1 MPIGNGDI
9 GLNLWVEA
17 GGALVFYISK
27 TDAWNENGSLLK
39 LGRVRVQLS
48 PNPFTTQTSQVSKPS
63 EVYFQQLTT
72 QTSEVSKASE
82 VYFQQLTTQTSEVSK
97 TSEVYFQ
104 QTLKLRQGEIEIR
117 AGAGDSQ
124 VTLRVWV
131 DALHPVIRV
140 EAESAEAFE
149 IRIVLEIWR
158 HQKRLLTGGEIPYQ
172 LGGSPE
178 PVYIHPNTTLEG
190 QQDRIVWYHRNP
202 TSIWGDTMKVQGLE
216 SLIATS
222 HLPLRHSQAPEFSRG
237 VNPQS
242 AIRNP
247 QSDDPLLHR
256 TFGGV
261 IHGEGLISENA
272 TTLKSEG
279 ARKRFTVSIYPHTQQ
294 TETPQDWIQAVEGN
308 IAHIEALDLEK
319 TRSEHQAW
327 WNQFW
332 NRSWIRVSGAT
343 DAEVVSRGYAL
354 QRFINA
360 CGGRGAYPI
369 PFRASIF
376 WVDGHGW
383 PDDRANYDPDF
394 QGWGGGYWWQNQR
407 LIYWPMLAS
416 GDYDLMQPHFRMYR
430 DMLPLL
436 EERTPIY
443 FGQRSGGAYLLETH
457 FFWGTYNNEN
467 YGWPHERKDLPV
479 GVSKNR
485 YIRYEWQGGI
495 ELTAQMLNYY
505 VFTQD
510 AEFLQNA
517 LLPIAEAIAT
527 FYAPPLRYPR
537 DANGKIRFWPSQA
550 LETYWDSVNP
560 LPEIAGLQFILKK
573 LLALPE
579 DATGA
584 ELRQVWTRLLNE
596 LPPLPTNRMDGEIV
610 LAPAEELGPKSNQEN
625 PELYVIFPYRIF
637 GVGKPDQDL
646 ARRTF
651 AHRLHKGSRGWNQDD
666 TQMALLG
673 LTDEARAFLVWR
685 YSNKH
690 SESRFP
696 AFWGPN
702 YDGVPDQCHGGNA
715 LMALQTMLMQTE
727 DEKILLF
734 PAWPKDWDVAFKL
747 HAPYKTTVEG
757 VYRNGKLE
765 RLQVIPEGRAKD
777 VVVMDA
783 WRK

>member
-1 MPIGNGDI
+1 
-9 GLNLWVEA
+9 A

-48 PNPFTTQTSQVSKPS
+48 PNPF
-63 EVYFQQLTT
+63 
-72 QTSEVSKASE
+72 
-82 VYFQQLTTQTSEVSK
+82 TTQTSEVSK

-131 DALHPVIRV
+131 DALHPVVRV
-140 EAESAEAFE
+140 EAESAKAFE

-172 LGGSPE
+172 LGGSPA
-178 PVYIHPNTTLEG
+178 PVYIHPDTTLEG
-190 QQDRIVWYHRNP
+190 QQGRIVWYHRNP
-202 TSIWGDTMKVQGLE
+202 TSIWEDTMKVQGLE
-216 SLIATS
+216 SLMGGLS
-222 HLPLRHSQAPEFSRG
+222 
-237 VNPQS
+237 
-242 AIRNP
+242 
-247 QSDDPLLHR
+247 DPLLHR

-261 IHGEGLISENA
+261 IQGEGLISENA
-272 TTLKSEG
+272 TMLKSEG

-294 TETPQDWIQAVEGN
+294 TATPEDWIRAVEGS

-394 QGWGGGYWWQNQR
+394 QGWGGCYWWQNQR

-443 FGQRSGGAYLLETH
+443 FGQRSEGAYLLETH

-495 ELTAQMLNYY
+495 ELTAQMLDYY
-505 VFTQD
+505 AFTQD
-510 AEFLQNA
+510 AGFLQNT
-517 LLPIAEAIAT
+517 LLPFAQAIST
-527 FYAPPLRYPR
+527 FYDQHYPR
-537 DANGKIRFWPSQA
+537 DADGKIRFWPSQA
-550 LETYWDSVNP
+550 LETYWDSLNP
-560 LPEIAGLQFILKK
+560 LPEIAGLQFVLKK

-596 LPPLPTNRMDGEIV
+596 LPPLPTQQMDGEIV

-625 PELYVIFPYRIF
+625 PELYAIFPYRIF
-637 GVGKPDQDL
+637 GVGKPELDL

-673 LTDEARAFLVWR
+673 LTDEAREFLVWR

-747 HAPYKTTVEG
+747 HAPYNTSVEG

-765 RLQVIPEGRAKD
+765 RLQVLPEGRAKD

-783 WRK
+783 GQK